1 MTVPVTQ
8 LPALVLDFG
17 GPVLLTPFELVEQ
30 MPGTTAHDLFHEQ
43 GPFDTDARPD
53 DAWRQMQAGLITE
66 RDYWAQQAAAWHSS
80 EGTGGEAGVPQMFGA
95 LYSPP
100 GPHLVRQQALD
111 LVDDAIAAGHPTA
124 ILTNDMRAFH
134 PAEWIEGMDIIGRV
148 DVMVDGSVEGVL
160 KPDPR
165 LYELLSQRLGVGY
178 ADMVFIDDQPKNIRG
193 AEDLGIPSVAL
204 DVTDPGP
211 AFDRV
216 RELMGLS
223 EVGTHG

>member
-1 MTVPVTQ
+1 MSATQ

-30 MPGTTAHDLFHEQ
+30 LPGTTAHDLFFEQ
-43 GPFDTDARPD
+43 GPFDTGGRPD

-66 RDYWAQQAAAWHSS
+66 RDYWAHQAAAWHEA
-80 EGTGGEAGVPQMFGA
+80 EGTRSVAGVPQMFGS

-100 GPHLVRQQALD
+100 GPHLVRHQAID
-111 LVDDAIAAGHPTA
+111 LVDDAIAAGRPTA

-134 PAEWIEGMDIIGRV
+134 PVEWIEGMDIISRV
-148 DVMVDGSVEGVL
+148 DVMVDGSIEGVL

-193 AEDLGIPSVAL
+193 AEDLGIPSVSL
-204 DVTDPGP
+204 DVTDPDT
-211 AFDRV
+211 AFVRA
-216 RELMGLS
+216 RELMGLTG
-223 EVGTHG
+223 VGTHG